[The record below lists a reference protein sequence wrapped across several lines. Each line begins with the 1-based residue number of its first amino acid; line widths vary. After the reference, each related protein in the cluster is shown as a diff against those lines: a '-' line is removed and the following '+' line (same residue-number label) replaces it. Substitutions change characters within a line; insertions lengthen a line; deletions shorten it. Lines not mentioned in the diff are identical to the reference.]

1 VRVVR
6 ARFDELVGNL
16 ELEEQS
22 GTGEVE
28 HAMYGASCRPEVC
41 GAPEHV
47 FVWCECWRMEPR
59 KGR

>member
-1 VRVVR
+1 MVR

-28 HAMYGASCRPEVC
+28 RAMYGASGGPEVC